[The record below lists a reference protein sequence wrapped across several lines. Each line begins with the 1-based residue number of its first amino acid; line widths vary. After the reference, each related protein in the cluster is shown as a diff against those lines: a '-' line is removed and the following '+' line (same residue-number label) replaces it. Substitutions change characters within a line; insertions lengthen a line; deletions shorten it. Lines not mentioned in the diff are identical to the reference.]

1 MGFRENLKEQLKFS
15 GMYVKELAELS
26 GVKKKTLDGYL
37 TAHHYTPSVE
47 NAVKIAKVLGVSVE
61 YLVTGS
67 ENQKNS
73 GEIPAFPYAESRL
86 IAQISAR
93 LSERNRKMALALVK
107 TIKNQDDAEKT
118 GNKTGDSSLAV

>member
-1 MGFRENLKEQLKFS
+1 VANWIPKQEVSNRASLYAFRGKCGQNRQSPRGERGIS
-15 GMYVKELAELS
+15 GYRQR
-26 GVKKKTLDGYL
+26 
-37 TAHHYTPSVE
+37 
-47 NAVKIAKVLGVSVE
+47 
-61 YLVTGS
+61 
-67 ENQKNS
+67 NQKNS
-73 GEIPAFPYAESRL
+73 GGIPAFPYAESRL